1 MAPKKKTTATTN
13 KRRRRKAPA
22 GPKLD
27 VEVEEEIQEAL
38 PDIKPTRQ
46 KNTPADIEKYLNL
59 LGSLQQ
65 DAAEYIVDS
74 IIDNAHTRYNPKVHL
89 REVMVH
95 LAQGKSMLETA
106 FDMGFCINTINLWR
120 REHEDFEKAVNIGKS
135 LAEGW
140 WQKQGRENISNP
152 YFNQNLWLM
161 NMANRYA
168 WSRNVNGKEES
179 VLENEMDRYD
189 DTKKKY
195 EGQKVYQ
202 GNIDAS
208 EVKEI
213 LSIIESSTNT
223 GREITVKNTAEK
235 ESKKVP
241 GVKIKVD
248 KIHPKRK
255 GSNT

>member
-1 MAPKKKTTATTN
+1 MAPKKKPAPTTK
-13 KRRRRKAPA
+13 KRRRRTKIE
-22 GPKLD
+22 
-27 VEVEEEIQEAL
+27 VEVEEEPIQEAL

-46 KNTPADIEKYLNL
+46 KNSPAEIEKYLNL

-74 IIDNAHTRYNPKVHL
+74 IINNAHAHYEPKIHL

-95 LAQGKSMLETA
+95 LAQGKSMLETS
-106 FDMGFCINTINLWR
+106 FDMGFCINTINKWR

-195 EGQKVYQ
+195 EGQKAYQ

-208 EVKEI
+208 EVQEI
-213 LSIIESSTNT
+213 LNIIQESSTNT
-223 GREITVKNTAEK
+223 GREIRVKNTADK
-235 ESKKVP
+235 ESTKVP
-241 GVKIKVD
+241 GVKIKMD
-248 KIHPKRK
+248 KVHTKRK